1 MSEKLDVR
9 QNYPPK
15 FEILMGI
22 FERKLWKPL
31 EKVKFHFFPFL
42 YYILAHIGR
51 QSSDE
56 SNVFFLIDAPFEII
70 PLEMLQATLQ
80 EPATLK
86 EILTL
91 RLERRGFRFL
101 IGIFCR
107 NDDLRKNTD
116 D

>member
-1 MSEKLDVR
+1 
-9 QNYPPK
+9 
-15 FEILMGI
+15 
-22 FERKLWKPL
+22 
-31 EKVKFHFFPFL
+31 
-42 YYILAHIGR
+42 
-51 QSSDE
+51 
-56 SNVFFLIDAPFEII
+56 
-70 PLEMLQATLQ
+70 MLQATPQ